1 MHHFFLKSEEK
12 RKPIVTRTCLYPPPL
27 LPRFASVTRNY
38 FKISL
43 FHWIICVLRDWRVRA
58 STLVLVLRHLIK
70 TRSKLC
76 NWYWFSTAM
85 EVKHFLLLI
94 LFQRMITAQMFGDVE
109 DPPYFRSAFFET
121 KENRRLYGRVFKRF
135 ESQSAISCT
144 CSCIETDWCSSTN
157 FKVYSKDEDN
167 GTCEL
172 NEHSII
178 DENTELHDEEGVT
191 FSIPF
196 KVICSKPSSA
206 VYINLST

>member
-1 MHHFFLKSEEK
+1 M
-12 RKPIVTRTCLYPPPL
+12 
-27 LPRFASVTRNY
+27 TRNY

-43 FHWIICVLRDWRVRA
+43 FHWIICVLNLVPRVSHPPAPWSERERPWERGCCVLRDWRVRA

-70 TRSKLC
+70 THSKLR

-94 LFQRMITAQMFGDVE
+94 LFQRMITGQIFGGVE
-109 DPPYFRSAFFET
+109 DSPYFRSAFFET
-121 KENRRLYGRVFKRF
+121 KENRRLHGRVFKRF

-157 FKVYSKDEDN
+157 FKLYSKDEDN

-191 FSIPF
+191 FSVPF
-196 KVICSKPSSA
+196 KVICYKPF
-206 VYINLST
+206 